1 MVPWIRGVR
10 PIKNEGS
17 FVVREKP
24 GSEKSV
30 EYRNLGKSGLKVSV
44 IGLGANSFGGRADKL
59 TSIEI
64 IHAALDNGVTLI
76 DTANGYTK
84 GDSEKIIGE
93 ALKDRRHS
101 AVLATKAGLPQGDGP
116 YRRGTSRRHLTEQL
130 EQSLRRFGTDYIDLY
145 YVHTFDPETPVEETM
160 TTLND
165 FVRQGKVLYIGASNY
180 RPEELRD
187 ALEVSRSLQLERF
200 CGLQLSYS
208 LLDRTAEREL
218 IPLSQDQGLGIVA
231 YYPLTGGVLTGKYQ
245 GGVIPSGSRADR
257 QPGFYAKIRE
267 DMRAGGDQF
276 AKLAHTLDQDPAT
289 LAIAWLIRRPGV
301 SSAIVGASRVDQ
313 VLSNLKALDV
323 RLKEDW
329 QDQLTQ
335 LSERFVLGEPYGWYR
350 LD

>member
-1 MVPWIRGVR
+1 M
-10 PIKNEGS
+10 
-17 FVVREKP
+17 
-24 GSEKSV
+24 
-30 EYRNLGKSGLKVSV
+30 EYRNLGNSGLKVSV
-44 IGLGANSFGGRADKL
+44 IGLGANSFGGRADRV

-93 ALKDRRHS
+93 ALKNRRHS

-130 EQSLRRFGTDYIDLY
+130 EQSLRRLGTDYIDLY
-145 YVHTFDPETPVEETM
+145 YVHTFDSDTPVEETM

-165 FVRQGKVLYIGASNY
+165 FVRQGKVLYIAASNY
-180 RPEELRD
+180 RPEELKN
-187 ALEVSRSLQLERF
+187 ALEVSRSRQLERF

-208 LLDRTAEREL
+208 LLDRTPERDL
-218 IPLSQDQGLGIVA
+218 IPLSQDEGIGIVA
-231 YYPLTGGVLTGKYQ
+231 YYPLAGGVLTGKYH
-245 GGVIPSGSRADR
+245 GGVIPPGSRADR

-267 DMRAGGDQF
+267 DLRVGGDQF
-276 AKLAHTLDQDPAT
+276 AKLAHRLDQDPAG
-289 LAIAWLIRRPGV
+289 LAIAWLIHRSGV
-301 SSAIVGASRVDQ
+301 SSAIIGATRVDQ
-313 VLSNLKALDV
+313 VLNNLKALDV

-329 QDQLTQ
+329 QEQLNQ
-335 LSERFVLGEPYGWYR
+335 LSDGFVWGDPYGWYR